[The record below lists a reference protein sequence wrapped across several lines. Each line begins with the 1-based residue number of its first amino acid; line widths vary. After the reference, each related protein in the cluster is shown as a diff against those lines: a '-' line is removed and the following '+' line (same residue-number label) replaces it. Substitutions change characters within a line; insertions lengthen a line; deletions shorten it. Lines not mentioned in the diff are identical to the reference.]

1 MARALKEDGVLQ
13 RGKMQHF
20 SNFSRSCIWSFRVI
34 RGCII
39 KGKYYLEEKQVSV
52 LAKMGLVFE
61 DYALGTQV
69 VIP

>member
-1 MARALKEDGVLQ
+1 M
-13 RGKMQHF
+13 
-20 SNFSRSCIWSFRVI
+20 I